1 MFIFTAGVNL
11 HLIAL
16 SIDFTDIAID
26 RLHTVHCLYRVGL
39 AQSVACPPLAR

>member
-16 SIDFTDIAID
+16 LIDFTDIAID
-26 RLHTVHCLYRVGL
+26 RLHTVHCSCYLILVPR
-39 AQSVACPPLAR
+39 ANA